1 MDDGVV
7 LEVFDNGEV
16 YNIVQEVTAK
26 KLARRGP
33 RGVPITGKTR
43 DWSLVARR

>member
-7 LEVFDNGEV
+7 LEVFSNGEV
-16 YNIVQEVTAK
+16 YDVVQEVTAK

-33 RGVPITGKTR
+33 RGVPVTATTCG
-43 DWSLVARR
+43 